1 MHEIWDV
8 VKLLLFGFYILVR
21 YPLALFVAA
30 DAGIRLALGW
40 CGSRKAMAAA
50 FLLALPVTV
59 WNLAVHVPRSTATDI
74 LALALSALALAGLA
88 VWAQALRRTSA
99 QARHVA
105 VEPLAIAGAV
115 LFWAA
120 MLIHAVMQRGFIV
133 H

>member
-1 MHEIWDV
+1 
-8 VKLLLFGFYILVR
+8 
-21 YPLALFVAA
+21 
-30 DAGIRLALGW
+30 
-40 CGSRKAMAAA
+40 MAAA